1 MGDDVRLGRI
11 AGVAVGA
18 SWSLLVILAL
28 ITWILGSEVLP
39 VAAPDAHPAAHWA
52 VAAVTAIAFLAS
64 LLAHEL
70 AHSIVARGRGI
81 EVEGIT
87 LWMFGGMSRLKGEA
101 PDARTEE
108 RMALAG
114 PLASLAL
121 GAAMTVLAVLLAGA
135 HAPDVVAAAIAWLGL
150 MNGMLAV
157 FNLLPAYPLDGGR
170 VLRAIIWRRT
180 GDLRRATAAATTT
193 GIRFGYG
200 LIALGAVGAV
210 AGAGLGGIWLAL
222 LGWIVLNA
230 ARAEQAGLELRHLLG
245 GVRVADMMTPDPVTA
260 PADVTVEA
268 LVRHYV
274 GLYRCSAFPVVRAD
288 GSAVGLVTL
297 SRLREVPAHIRSTLT
312 AAEVA
317 TPMERVVTARPDD
330 LVVDLL
336 ARFTVGSGR
345 RALVIDDGA
354 LVGIVTASD
363 VERAVEM
370 AEVASAETTADAA
383 HVVVIPP
390 RGGG

>member
-39 VAAPDAHPAAHWA
+39 GAAPDAHPVAYWA

-70 AHSIVARGRGI
+70 AHSVVARGRGI

-180 GDLRRATAAATTT
+180 GDLRRATAAATTI

-200 LIALGAVGAV
+200 LMALGAVTAV

-230 ARAEQAGLELRHLLG
+230 ARAEQAGFELRHLLR
-245 GVRVADMMTPDPVTA
+245 GVRVADVMTPDPVTA

-297 SRLREVPAHIRSTLT
+297 SRLREVPARMRTTLT
-312 AAEVA
+312 AGEVA
-317 TPMERVVTARPDD
+317 TPMERVVTAQPDD

-354 LVGIVTASD
+354 PVGIVTASD
-363 VERAVEM
+363 VERALEM
-370 AEVASAETTADAA
+370 AEAAGAATTAVATA
-383 HVVVIPP
+383 GVVIPP
-390 RGGG
+390 SDRG

>member
-39 VAAPDAHPAAHWA
+39 VAVADAHPVVYWA

-70 AHSIVARGRGI
+70 AHSVVARGRGI

-170 VLRAIIWRRT
+170 VLRAIIWRHQGPARCHR
-180 GDLRRATAAATTT
+180 GGHDHRDRVRLRPHGPR
-193 GIRFGYG
+193 GRGRG
-200 LIALGAVGAV
+200 RGRRLGWHL
-210 AGAGLGGIWLAL
+210 AGA
-222 LGWIVLNA
+222 
-230 ARAEQAGLELRHLLG
+230 ARL
-245 GVRVADMMTPDPVTA
+245 D
-260 PADVTVEA
+260 
-268 LVRHYV
+268 
-274 GLYRCSAFPVVRAD
+274 RAQC
-288 GSAVGLVTL
+288 
-297 SRLREVPAHIRSTLT
+297 
-312 AAEVA
+312 
-317 TPMERVVTARPDD
+317 RP
-330 LVVDLL
+330 
-336 ARFTVGSGR
+336 G
-345 RALVIDDGA
+345 
-354 LVGIVTASD
+354 
-363 VERAVEM
+363 
-370 AEVASAETTADAA
+370 
-383 HVVVIPP
+383 
-390 RGGG
+390 

>member
-1 MGDDVRLGRI
+1 MGDDIRLGRV

-18 SWSLLVILAL
+18 SWSPLVILAL
-28 ITWILGSEVLP
+28 ITWILGAEVLP
-39 VAAPDAHPAAHWA
+39 GAHPTAYWA

-70 AHSIVARGRGI
+70 AHSVVARGRGI

-121 GAAMTVLAVLLAGA
+121 AAAMTVLAVLLAGA

-180 GDLRRATAAATTT
+180 GELRRATAAATTI

-200 LIALGAVGAV
+200 LMALGRPGHSEPVARG
-210 AGAGLGGIWLAL
+210 AGAPAHHPHGRRDRHTDGTSRDRSTRRPRG
-222 LGWIVLNA
+222 
-230 ARAEQAGLELRHLLG
+230 RPAG
-245 GVRVADMMTPDPVTA
+245 PVH
-260 PADVTVEA
+260 
-268 LVRHYV
+268 R
-274 GLYRCSAFPVVRAD
+274 
-288 GSAVGLVTL
+288 
-297 SRLREVPAHIRSTLT
+297 RLRASR
-312 AAEVA
+312 
-317 TPMERVVTARPDD
+317 AR
-330 LVVDLL
+330 
-336 ARFTVGSGR
+336 
-345 RALVIDDGA
+345 
-354 LVGIVTASD
+354 
-363 VERAVEM
+363 
-370 AEVASAETTADAA
+370 
-383 HVVVIPP
+383 H
-390 RGGG
+390 